1 MVTRKIFD
9 SQIRRLHEDI
19 INMTLMIKD
28 TFGELNYILKHPDED
43 RAKKLVEND
52 RLINDYQKRIETHC
66 LSLLLEQQP
75 VASDLRLVSMGLKVV
90 TDLERIGDQCSDI
103 ADIMLQSKLADVY
116 KRLPHIPHMVDDLS
130 EMTSQTYQAFKGDDL
145 DLAKSTA
152 KQDQEVNALFIKC
165 KQDVVEFIKQDEE
178 NVDAYLDYLMIAKH
192 LEKIGDYI
200 VNVCEWINYNDTGDL
215 DDLK

>member
-1 MVTRKIFD
+1 MVTRRIFD
-9 SQIRRLHEDI
+9 NQIRRLHEDI
-19 INMTLMIKD
+19 INMTFMIKE
-28 TFGELNYILKHPDED
+28 TFGELSYLLKHPDKD
-43 RAKKLVEND
+43 QAKELVDND
-52 RLINDYQKRIETHC
+52 HMINDLQKRIETHC

-75 VASDLRLVSMGLKVV
+75 VASDLRLVSTGLKVV

-103 ADIMLQSKLADVY
+103 ADIMLQEKLTDVY
-116 KRLPHIPHMVDDLS
+116 TRLPHIPHMLDDLT
-130 EMTSQTYQAFKGDDL
+130 EMTNQTYQAFKEDNI

-165 KQDVVEFIKQDEE
+165 KQDVVELIKQDEE

-192 LEKIGDYI
+192 LEKIGDHI

>member
-28 TFGELNYILKHPDED
+28 TFGELSYILKHPDED

-52 RLINDYQKRIETHC
+52 RLINDYQKKIETHC

-103 ADIMLQSKLADVY
+103 ADIMLQSKFADVY
-116 KRLPHIPHMVDDLS
+116 KRLPHIPHMIDDLS
-130 EMTSQTYQAFKGDDL
+130 EMTIQTYQAFKDDDL

-165 KQDVVEFIKQDEE
+165 KQDVVELIKQDEE

-192 LEKIGDYI
+192 LEKIGDHI

>member
-28 TFGELNYILKHPDED
+28 TFGELSYILKHPDED

-52 RLINDYQKRIETHC
+52 RLINDYQKKIETHC

-103 ADIMLQSKLADVY
+103 ADIMLQSKFADVY
-116 KRLPHIPHMVDDLS
+116 KRLSHIPHMIDDLS
-130 EMTSQTYQAFKGDDL
+130 EMTSQTYQAFKDDDL

-152 KQDQEVNALFIKC
+152 KQDQEVNELLIKC
-165 KQDVVEFIKQDEE
+165 KQDVVELIKQDED